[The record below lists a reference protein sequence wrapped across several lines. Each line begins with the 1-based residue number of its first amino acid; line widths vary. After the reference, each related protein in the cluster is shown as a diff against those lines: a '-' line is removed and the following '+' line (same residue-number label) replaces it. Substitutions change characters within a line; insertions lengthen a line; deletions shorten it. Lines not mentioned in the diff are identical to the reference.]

1 MTDVVLKLYVDKE
14 MPELK
19 EKYKKAVVA
28 HNQKMKDDFPDA
40 GFDLFVPESF
50 TIPAHKSLE
59 KVNLHVKGAMFGR
72 GLPLSYFTYPR
83 SSIYKL
89 PLRLANSVGIIDS
102 GYRGNLMAMFDNHGG
117 GDDGL
122 SMKIE
127 QYQRLIQICGPNLTS
142 FLVELV
148 ENEEDLGLTDRGTG
162 GFGSTGL

>member
-19 EKYKKAVVA
+19 EKYKKAIVA

-50 TIPAHKSLE
+50 MISHSKSLE
-59 KVNLHVKGAMFGR
+59 KVNLHVKGAMFAA

-102 GYRGNLMAMFDNHGG
+102 GYRGNLMAMFDNHGN
-117 GDDGL
+117 
-122 SMKIE
+122 SENKEIKIE

-148 ENEEDLGLTDRGTG
+148 ENEEDLGLTDRGSG
-162 GFGSTGL
+162 GFGSTGV

>member
-1 MTDVVLKLYVDKE
+1 MTDIVLKLYVDKE
-14 MPELK
+14 MPKLREQ
-19 EKYKKAVVA
+19 YKKAVVA

-59 KVNLHVKGAMFGR
+59 KVNLHVKGAMFGCA
-72 GLPLSYFTYPR
+72 LPLSYFTYPR

-102 GYRGNLMAMFDNHGG
+102 GYRGNLMAMFDNHGN
-117 GDDGL
+117 
-122 SMKIE
+122 SENKEIKIE

-148 ENEEDLGLTDRGTG
+148 ENEEDLGLTDRGSG
-162 GFGSTGL
+162 GFGSTGV